1 MTSVTRFQVW
11 LVSLNPTKGR
21 EINKTRPCVIISPD
35 EMTALSTVIV
45 APMTTKGFNFPCR
58 MMCKFKGKN
67 GLILLDQIRTVDKTR
82 LEKQLGTIDET
93 AQIELCSALQELF
106 AY

>member
-58 MMCKFKGKN
+58 MTCKFKGKN

-82 LEKQLGTIDET
+82 LVKQLGTIDEI
-93 AQIELCSALQELF
+93 AQIELCNALQELF

>member
-35 EMTALSTVIV
+35 EMTSLSTVIV

-58 MMCKFKGKN
+58 MTCKFKDKN
-67 GLILLDQIRTVDKTR
+67 GLILLDQIRTVDKAR
-82 LEKQLGTIDET
+82 LVKQLGTIDEV
-93 AQIELCSALQELF
+93 AQIELCDALQELF